1 MYSVKDSKKELKNI
15 KARIFLNHNLDDQE
29 LGLEVMKNYL
39 QSMDTFDPKYQ
50 ITLNNLPLSRDIVQ
64 YSRKYNAPYWA
75 NSLKIFEG
83 NVNHKVQNNLFP

>member
-1 MYSVKDSKKELKNI
+1 
-15 KARIFLNHNLDDQE
+15 
-29 LGLEVMKNYL
+29 
-39 QSMDTFDPKYQ
+39 KYQ

-83 NVNHKVQNNLFP
+83 NVNHKG